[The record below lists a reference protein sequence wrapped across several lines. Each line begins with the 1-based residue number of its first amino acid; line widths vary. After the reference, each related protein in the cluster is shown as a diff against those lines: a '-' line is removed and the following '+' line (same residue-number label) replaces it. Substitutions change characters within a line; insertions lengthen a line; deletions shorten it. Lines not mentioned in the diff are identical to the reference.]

1 MYDFNLHLLKFEVR
15 VLQIKY
21 ATLHF
26 CFLKSTWGNDSDLV
40 NPNGEFEILVFVCL
54 FVFGMARSD
63 IFTVVCVCVCVLN
76 PLLLK
81 MNCMEKFTL
90 TFLVPKRTQ
99 ISS

>member
-1 MYDFNLHLLKFEVR
+1 M
-15 VLQIKY
+15 LQIKY

-63 IFTVVCVCVCVLN
+63 IFTVVFVCVCFKSPSVENELYAEIHSHL
-76 PLLLK
+76 PG
-81 MNCMEKFTL
+81 T
-90 TFLVPKRTQ
+90 
-99 ISS
+99 